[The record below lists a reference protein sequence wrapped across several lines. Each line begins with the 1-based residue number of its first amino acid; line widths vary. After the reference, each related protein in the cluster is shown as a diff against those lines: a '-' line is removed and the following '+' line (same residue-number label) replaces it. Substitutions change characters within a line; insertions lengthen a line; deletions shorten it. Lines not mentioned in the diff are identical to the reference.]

1 MFYIY
6 AYLRKDGTP
15 YYIGKGKG
23 NRAYDSHKWL
33 NKPRYKDRIVFME
46 TNLSELGAFAL
57 ERRYIRW
64 YGRKGIDQNGILLN
78 RAEGGEGSSGYKM
91 SAERRKQVSEQ
102 MMGNKHRLGKPLTQD
117 HKNNISESLKGR
129 EITCEHKNNISE
141 SLKGRKITWGDK
153 ISESLKGR
161 KGHPHSQKYIE
172 NLKKKKWWTDG
183 ERNVFH
189 KDCPPGFSRGR
200 TL

>member
-23 NRAYDSHKWL
+23 NRAYHSHKWL
-33 NKPRYKDRIVFME
+33 NKPRYRDRIVFME

-102 MMGNKHRLGKPLTQD
+102 MMGNKHNLGKTLTQ
-117 HKNNISESLKGR
+117 
-129 EITCEHKNNISE
+129 EHKNKIST
-141 SLKGRKITWGDK
+141 SLKDRKITWCDKISTSLKDRKITWGDK

-161 KGHPHSQKYIE
+161 KGRSHTKEHIE

-189 KDCPPGFSRGR
+189 QDCPPGFSRGR